1 MSCDYCWP
9 GNCCG
14 GENCQERPHPPPRAD
29 VIRALIR
36 MSSAARE
43 RGHYSAD
50 RLDAGWLDAAV
61 EMLGEEAE

>member
-1 MSCDYCWP
+1 
-9 GNCCG
+9 
-14 GENCQERPHPPPRAD
+14 
-29 VIRALIR
+29 